1 MTDWTRRNFLK
12 SSAAAT
18 GAALLPKAA
27 NAAEPSAPETQAA
40 ATGQPNAAPQGA
52 PRERLLFDFG
62 WRFHLGNAADPDKDF
77 GFGDSAPYVSAE
89 FAKTG
94 ELFAPS
100 RLKFDDS
107 HWRAL
112 DLPHDWAVELPF
124 VHDPVLTG
132 HGSKPLGR
140 AYPET
145 SIGWYRRVFH
155 VPAGAAG
162 RRLSLEFD
170 GVFRNA
176 MVALNGDY
184 LGRNMSGYA
193 PFRFDITD
201 FVEFGADNVLV
212 VRVDATEQEGWFY
225 EGAGI
230 YRHVWL
236 VKTAPLHIPQW
247 GVVVRSALHGATAE
261 VEVAVEVANEQD
273 RAAPCTVAVEL
284 RDPEGRGVARRRQDL
299 PAAAGWQ
306 VQEVVLRLPVADP
319 QPWSPDSPALYRAV
333 VTLESGGQISD
344 RYEQTFG
351 IRSIRYDPARGFF
364 LNGRPVKVHGTCNH
378 QDHAGVGAAL
388 PDRLQAYRI
397 ERLKEMGVNGYRTSH
412 NPPTPELLD
421 ACDRL
426 GMLVMDE
433 TRMFSSSRE
442 GLSQLER
449 LIRRDRN
456 HPSVIVW
463 SIGNEEPLQGT
474 ARGAR
479 IAAAMKRLARR
490 LDPTRPVTEAM
501 NYAWGRGLSEVVDIQ
516 GFNYGKAEAI
526 DAYHAQHPDQPTIGT
541 EVGSTVSTRGIYE
554 NDPARGYVSAYDLN
568 APPWAA
574 TAEQWWPVYDSRP
587 FLAGGFVWTGF
598 DYRGEP
604 TPYGWPCI
612 SSHFGIMDTCGFP
625 KDNYYYYQAWWS
637 GRPVLHLFPHWN
649 WAGREGQP
657 IAVWC
662 YSNLERV
669 ELFVNGRSAG
679 AQTVS
684 RDNHVAW
691 QVPYAPGMIEARGYR
706 GGQLVLTARRE
717 TTGAPAAIRL
727 RPDRARIAAD
737 GEDVSVVF
745 AAVTDAQGRVVPYAG
760 NQIRFHI
767 AGGAG
772 GETAALPG
780 YFGRLTA
787 GALATTGPGI
797 AGATGRIIGVG
808 NGDPSSHEADKGNVR
823 RAFNGLCMAIV
834 QATKQ
839 PGDVQLIAV
848 SPGLE
853 PAAVTITCAPASPRP
868 AVP

>member
-261 VEVAVEVANEQD
+261 VEGAVH
-273 RAAPCTVAVEL
+273 
-284 RDPEGRGVARRRQDL
+284 RRR
-299 PAAAGWQ
+299 
-306 VQEVVLRLPVADP
+306 
-319 QPWSPDSPALYRAV
+319 RA
-333 VTLESGGQISD
+333 SG
-344 RYEQTFG
+344 
-351 IRSIRYDPARGFF
+351 PRG
-364 LNGRPVKVHGTCNH
+364 P
-378 QDHAGVGAAL
+378 
-388 PDRLQAYRI
+388 
-397 ERLKEMGVNGYRTSH
+397 
-412 NPPTPELLD
+412 
-421 ACDRL
+421 
-426 GMLVMDE
+426 
-433 TRMFSSSRE
+433 
-442 GLSQLER
+442 
-449 LIRRDRN
+449 RR
-456 HPSVIVW
+456 
-463 SIGNEEPLQGT
+463 
-474 ARGAR
+474 
-479 IAAAMKRLARR
+479 
-490 LDPTRPVTEAM
+490 
-501 NYAWGRGLSEVVDIQ
+501 
-516 GFNYGKAEAI
+516 
-526 DAYHAQHPDQPTIGT
+526 
-541 EVGSTVSTRGIYE
+541 
-554 NDPARGYVSAYDLN
+554 
-568 APPWAA
+568 
-574 TAEQWWPVYDSRP
+574 
-587 FLAGGFVWTGF
+587 
-598 DYRGEP
+598 
-604 TPYGWPCI
+604 
-612 SSHFGIMDTCGFP
+612 
-625 KDNYYYYQAWWS
+625 
-637 GRPVLHLFPHWN
+637 
-649 WAGREGQP
+649 
-657 IAVWC
+657 
-662 YSNLERV
+662 
-669 ELFVNGRSAG
+669 
-679 AQTVS
+679 
-684 RDNHVAW
+684 
-691 QVPYAPGMIEARGYR
+691 
-706 GGQLVLTARRE
+706 
-717 TTGAPAAIRL
+717 GAPAARLAGSGGLASPGGRAAAARRRSPAVVAGFARALSRRRHARKRRANQRPLRANLRHSLDPLRSGARLLSQRPAGQGSRHLQSPGPCRRRRGAARPPPGLPHRTAQGDGRQRLSHLAQSADARTARCLRPPGHAGDGRDADVLLLARRPEPTGATDPARPQPPQRDRLVHRQRGAVAGHGARRAHRGRHEALGAAARSHPSRDRGDELRLGSRTIRGRGHSGLQLRQGRGDRRLSRAASRSAHDRHRSRQHRLHPRHLRERSRPRLRQRL
-727 RPDRARIAAD
+727 RPQRAALGRHRRTMVA
-737 GEDVSVVF
+737 GVRF
-745 AAVTDAQGRVVPYAG
+745 AAVPGRRLRLDRLRLSRRADALRLALHQLPLRDHGYLRLPQGQLLLLPGLVERAAG
-760 NQIRFHI
+760 
-767 AGGAG
+767 AALVSALELGGA
-772 GETAALPG
+772 
-780 YFGRLTA
+780 
-787 GALATTGPGI
+787 
-797 AGATGRIIGVG
+797 
-808 NGDPSSHEADKGNVR
+808 
-823 RAFNGLCMAIV
+823 
-834 QATKQ
+834 
-839 PGDVQLIAV
+839 
-848 SPGLE
+848 
-853 PAAVTITCAPASPRP
+853 
-868 AVP
+868 